1 MRLTPAI
8 LIALS
13 ISSEAL
19 AMGGPVYIDGTCDK
33 IIEAPATPALKAWI
47 KQTCPQ
53 GEASRDPICVDF
65 SRFVRAVAANNQN
78 WRDACGGAR

>member
-1 MRLTPAI
+1 MRLTLAI
-8 LIALS
+8 SIALS

-19 AMGGPVYIDGTCDK
+19 AMGGPVYVDETCDR

-47 KQTCPQ
+47 KQQCPQ
-53 GEASRDPICVDF
+53 GEKSADPICGDL

-78 WRDACGGAR
+78 WRAACGAAR